1 MCSAK
6 PSKPTLAKQNSN
18 PRSSSAP
25 EVPENPEVPEATAVP
40 ALMNL
45 PLFIARR
52 IYGSEDHQR
61 EVSRPAIRIATIG
74 VAIGLAVMIIT
85 VSVVFGFKHTIR
97 DKVVGFGSHI
107 QVLNFASSQTPSP
120 PPICISDSLMEVIRK
135 TPGVRHVERFSM
147 TQGMLKTDDEF
158 LGVGFKGVG
167 NDYDLTFLKDHL
179 VEGEVPTF
187 SNDKPEYQLLISR
200 MMADKLRLKVGDRVY
215 AYFIVNDLRARK
227 FTIKGIYETNM
238 TQFDQSL
245 CFTDFS
251 VPIKINGWEKDQC
264 SGVEVLVQDFDRLD
278 ETAMRFVMSINR
290 RTDKYGAT
298 LTTQTIH
305 EAYPHIFSWL
315 SLLDI
320 NVWIILALM
329 VAVAGFTMISGL
341 LIIILERTQ
350 MIGILKALGMRNKT
364 VRHTFLWF
372 AAFIIGRGLFWGNV
386 IGIGLVVLQQ
396 QTGFIHLDPASY
408 YVDTAPMELNIPI
421 IIALN
426 IATLLISL
434 FVLIAPSF
442 LISHIHPARSMR
454 YE

>member
-1 MCSAK
+1 
-6 PSKPTLAKQNSN
+6 
-18 PRSSSAP
+18 
-25 EVPENPEVPEATAVP
+25 
-40 ALMNL
+40 MNL

-52 IYGSEDHQR
+52 INGSEGQRR

-107 QVLNFASSQTPSP
+107 QVENYMAQQLSAPV
-120 PPICISDSLMEVIRK
+120 PISISDSLMKVMK
-135 TPGVRHVERFSM
+135 QLPGIRHVERYAL
-147 TQGMLKTDDEF
+147 TQGILKTDDDF
-158 LGVGFKGVG
+158 LGVAFKGVG
-167 NDYDLTFLKDHL
+167 SDYDTSFLSEHI
-179 VEGEVPTF
+179 VEGEMPKF
-187 SNDKPEYQLLISR
+187 SEGQSKYPLLISR
-200 MMADKLRLKVGDRVY
+200 MMADKLQLKAGQKVY
-215 AYFIVNDLRARK
+215 AYFIGNDDVRARK
-227 FTIKGIYETNM
+227 FTITGIYETNM

-245 CFTDFS
+245 CFTDYN
-251 VPIKINGWEKDQC
+251 VPIRLNGWETDQC
-264 SGVEVLVQDFDRLD
+264 SGAELLVDDFDQLD
-278 ETAMRFVMSINR
+278 MVAEEVVGKVNR
-290 RTDKYGAT
+290 QTDKYGAIIT
-298 LTTQTIH
+298 SQTIR
-305 EAYPHIFSWL
+305 EAHPHVFQWL
-315 SLLDI
+315 ELLDI

-329 VAVAGFTMISGL
+329 ICVAGFTMISGL

-372 AAFIIGRGLFWGNV
+372 AAFIIGRGMLVGDI

-408 YVDTAPMELNIPI
+408 YVDKAPMELNIPI
-421 IIALN
+421 IVLLN
-426 IATLLISL
+426 VVTLLVSL

>member
-1 MCSAK
+1 
-6 PSKPTLAKQNSN
+6 
-18 PRSSSAP
+18 
-25 EVPENPEVPEATAVP
+25 
-40 ALMNL
+40 MNL

-52 IYGSEDHQR
+52 INGSEGQRR

-107 QVLNFASSQTPSP
+107 QVENYMAQQLSAPV
-120 PPICISDSLMEVIRK
+120 PISISDSLMKVMKQLPGIR
-135 TPGVRHVERFSM
+135 HAERYAL
-147 TQGMLKTDDEF
+147 TQGILKTDDDF
-158 LGVGFKGVG
+158 LGVAFKGVG
-167 NDYDLTFLKDHL
+167 SDYDTTFLSEHI
-179 VEGEVPTF
+179 VEGEMPKF
-187 SNDKPEYQLLISR
+187 SDGQSKYPLLISR
-200 MMADKLRLKVGDRVY
+200 MMADKLQLKAGEKVY
-215 AYFIVNDLRARK
+215 AYFIGNDDVRARK
-227 FTIKGIYETNM
+227 FTITGIYETNM

-245 CFTDFS
+245 CFTDYN
-251 VPIKINGWEKDQC
+251 VPIRLNGWEPDQC
-264 SGVEVLVQDFDRLD
+264 SGAELLVDDFDQLD
-278 ETAMRFVMSINR
+278 QVAEEVVGKVNR
-290 RTDKYGAT
+290 RTDKYGAIIT
-298 LTTQTIH
+298 SQTIR
-305 EAYPHIFSWL
+305 EAHPHVFQWL
-315 SLLDI
+315 ELLDI

-329 VAVAGFTMISGL
+329 ICVAGFTMISGL

-372 AAFIIGRGLFWGNV
+372 AAFIIGRGMLVGDI

-421 IIALN
+421 IVLLN
-426 IATLLISL
+426 VVTLLVSL